1 MTFCLSHK
9 LKRTFI
15 YVQFSVTLTFVPSD
29 LAPAQKT
36 VVSCLTQ
43 NI

>member
-9 LKRTFI
+9 FKQTFI

-36 VVSCLTQ
+36 VVRRVTQ
-43 NI
+43 KI